1 MENRLCV
8 KCKEE
13 INPLRLKALPDTF
26 TCVECST
33 VGAKKSKT
41 VMYGEKDDT
50 WTDIVIVD
58 DGGDDFIESRMLEDE
73 EEE

>member
-1 MENRLCV
+1 METKLCV

-13 INPLRLKALPDTF
+13 IPPLRLKALPNTF

-41 VMYGEKDDT
+41 VMYGQKDDT
-50 WTDIVIVD
+50 WTDIIIVEGND
-58 DGGDDFIESRMLEDE
+58 DDFIETRNLDE
-73 EEE
+73 EE